1 MQPKPVFGIEDTHRI
16 LHQFQANIRG
26 SSEGLGWSSAF
37 ASIQRERPY
46 DGKLH
51 ALSDSLMVLHRGGP
65 VNITYTV
72 EGKSVVRYIPKGGVF
87 FLPGGHECDV
97 VLHASL
103 DSTHIYLRSD
113 LFADEQ
119 NAARSLVG
127 GLAPILG
134 ERDAILESL
143 ATAIG
148 DTIIEGLPASSL
160 FIDPI
165 AKAIANR
172 FIAINYHKSASDSGK
187 QRYQLTN
194 RQMER
199 VRDFV
204 AANLDTDIRL
214 EMMARVCGRSTEYFV
229 RIFKATAGV
238 SPYQYVLNLRIERA
252 KALLGRD
259 GPSIAEVA
267 LQCGFSHQDVV
278 TIGPA
283 GCDALDIYADWYR
296 QSEVDEDGCVL
307 VRPDMYV
314 AWRAREAMANA
325 SDALVNVF
333 GTLLGRTAEIDHL
346 SKASVAAV

>member
-1 MQPKPVFGIEDTHRI
+1 MQPKPAFGIEDTHRI
-16 LHQFQANIRG
+16 LDQFQANIRG

-72 EGKSVVRYIPKGGVF
+72 DGKPVIRHIPKGGVF
-87 FLPGGHECDV
+87 FLPAGHECDV
-97 VLHASL
+97 ALHASL

-113 LFADEQ
+113 LFADEE
-119 NAARSLVG
+119 NAARNLVG

-134 ERDAILESL
+134 ERDAVLESL

-160 FIDPI
+160 FVDPI

-172 FIAINYHKSASDSGK
+172 FIAINYHRPASGSGK

-199 VRDFV
+199 VRYASTRRMRVTRFSFAKSRGAEAARFRSSKGVQRTRRFLRRIQGQARFGARFV
-204 AANLDTDIRL
+204 PAVIEDAHPLPRYAA
-214 EMMARVCGRSTEYFV
+214 
-229 RIFKATAGV
+229 
-238 SPYQYVLNLRIERA
+238 
-252 KALLGRD
+252 
-259 GPSIAEVA
+259 IA
-267 LQCGFSHQDVV
+267 
-278 TIGPA
+278 P
-283 GCDALDIYADWYR
+283 
-296 QSEVDEDGCVL
+296 
-307 VRPDMYV
+307 
-314 AWRAREAMANA
+314 
-325 SDALVNVF
+325 
-333 GTLLGRTAEIDHL
+333 
-346 SKASVAAV
+346 